1 MTETLA
7 AALPVGKPLYRGVS
21 HQYGFFVVLG
31 AAPVLVAFAPTFQAS
46 IAAAVYGAGLLAMY
60 ACSALFHRTNVSP
73 RATKWLLR
81 LDHSAIFLCIAGSY
95 TPFCLLLKGD
105 GGLLLLSAVW
115 AGAGMGLLR
124 ALFWVD
130 APPWVVVVLYLVV
143 GWAVLPFVPQLWSRL
158 GPAGLLLLFLGGV
171 LYSAGGVVFAARRPD
186 PSPSVF
192 GYHEVF
198 HAFVVVASVCHF
210 AAIVVAMKHLNG

>member
-1 MTETLA
+1 MTETIA
-7 AALPVGKPLYRGVS
+7 ARVEKPLYRGVS

-31 AAPVLVAFAPTFQAS
+31 AVPVLVAFAPTSQAS

-60 ACSALFHRTNVSP
+60 ACSAIFHRTNLSP
-73 RATKWLLR
+73 RATKWLER
-81 LDHSAIFLCIAGSY
+81 LDHSAIYLCIAGSY

-105 GGLLLLSAVW
+105 GGLLLLSVVW
-115 AGAGMGLLR
+115 AGAGMGMLR

-130 APPWVVVVLYLVV
+130 APHWFSVVLYLVV
-143 GWAVLPFVPQLWSRL
+143 GWAVLPFVPQLWHRL
-158 GPAGLLLLFLGGV
+158 GPAGLGLLFLGGV
-171 LYSAGGVVFAARRPD
+171 LYSLGGAVFAAKRPD
-186 PSPSVF
+186 PSPRVF

-210 AAIVVAMKHLNG
+210 AAVVVAMKQLGT